1 LGVLEQIVVLNSVLS
16 LPAEEAA
23 RANVYGLLARLFYAP
38 PDAALLKSLTDAPD
52 IQAEDGGELASAWKA
67 LKQVAATSDP
77 EAVRDEYDTVFV
89 GTGKSPVT
97 LYVCAYSI
105 RYSSDTPLAALR
117 GELAR
122 LGLGRREGVNEPE
135 DHIATLCDTMRHLI
149 AVQRRELDEQR
160 AFFMR
165 WIAPS
170 FAALCD
176 AIEAEPQ
183 TAFYKPVARFAKVFF
198 DIERTAFEL
207 H

>member
-1 LGVLEQIVVLNSVLS
+1 MS
-16 LPAEEAA
+16 LPPEEEA
-23 RANVYGLLARLFYAP
+23 RAGFYNLLARLFYAP
-38 PDAALLKSLTDAPD
+38 PDGALLQSLATAPD
-52 IQAEDGGELASAWKA
+52 IQAEDGELASSWKS
-67 LKQVAATSDP
+67 LKEVAANTDP
-77 EAVRDEYDTVFV
+77 ESVRDEYDTVFV

-97 LYVCAYSI
+97 LYACAYSI

-117 GELAR
+117 GDLMR

-149 AVQRRELDEQR
+149 GVQGRDLGEQR

-170 FAALCD
+170 CAALCD